1 MVAPVALSNWC
12 TPNVIH
18 GVAVSVELLTCLGG
32 NHSDYIRL
40 NTSGALNPFRCM
52 AVALMDAELIERV
65 AKALCGDGWDSVSEA
80 MRITFRK
87 DAVAVIT
94 EIIAI
99 VNLKG
104 AFPEAEFI
112 ERTNT

>member
-1 MVAPVALSNWC
+1 M
-12 TPNVIH
+12 
-18 GVAVSVELLTCLGG
+18 ELLTCLGG